1 MNRRIYLDAN
11 ASTFLDPRVFQVLI
25 QQLQEEE
32 GNPSSIHAH
41 GRQSRRKLEESR
53 LIIAKFLKVKPNE
66 IIFTSGGTEG
76 AYLLLHGLLKR
87 FANGHLITSNVEH
100 PCVYETVKN
109 FENAGYQATYLSTG
123 LHGAVHPDQVKDA
136 LRPDTR
142 LITLMAANNET
153 GVKTDLQAI
162 AEIAL
167 EAQVP
172 FIVDGVA
179 LLGKEPFQIPRGIS
193 AMFFSGHK
201 IHAPK
206 GIGFCFCRQ
215 SLKLLPLFSG
225 GNQEFH
231 RRAGTENLPGI
242 AALAEAVH
250 ILDKEQILITDQ
262 LRERRDELEKM
273 LINQLD
279 GISVNGEGPRIVNT
293 VNLSFEGVDGESLLL
308 NLDLEVI
315 SASHGSACSSG
326 ALEPS
331 RVIMNMGIPSKQAR
345 SAIRFSVGRN
355 TTQEEIF
362 EAAEIIKK
370 IVKRLRGLSR

>member
-11 ASTFLDPRVFQVLI
+11 ASTFLDPRVLQVLI

-41 GRQSRRKLEESR
+41 GRQSRKKLEESR
-53 LIIAKFLKVKPNE
+53 LIIAKFLKLKPNE

-76 AYLLLHGLLKR
+76 AYLLLHGLMKS
-87 FANGHLITSNVEH
+87 FANGHLITSTVEH
-100 PCVYETVKN
+100 PCVYETAKN
-109 FENAGYQATYLSTG
+109 FEKLGYQASYLSPG
-123 LHGAVHPDQVKDA
+123 LYGAVHPEAVKET

-142 LITLMAANNET
+142 LITLMAVNNET
-153 GVKTDLQAI
+153 GVKTDIEGI

-167 EAQVP
+167 EARIP

-179 LLGKEPFQIPRGIS
+179 LLGKELFQIPRGVS

-201 IHAPK
+201 LHAPK

-215 SLKLLPLFSG
+215 SLKLLPLYSG

-242 AALAEAVH
+242 VALAEAVR
-250 ILDKEQILITDQ
+250 ILDQEQLLITGQ
-262 LRERRDELEKM
+262 LRERRDLLEKM
-273 LINQLD
+273 LIDQL
-279 GISVNGEGPRIVNT
+279 GGVSVNGEGPRIVNT
-293 VNLSFEGVDGESLLL
+293 TNLSFEGVDGESLLL
-308 NLDLEVI
+308 NLDLEGI
-315 SASHGSACSSG
+315 SVSHGSACSSG

-331 RVIMNMGIPSKQAR
+331 RVILNMGIPLKQAR

-355 TTQEEIF
+355 TTQEEVL
-362 EAAEIIKK
+362 EAVEIIKK
-370 IVKRLRGLSR
+370 IVIRLRVRH